1 MSYEEIDRSVYSN
14 DVFTNGA
21 EGRYTK
27 PKEKSVKKQR
37 APKVANNDPV
47 EQIEEVVKTKKT
59 SRKTEDD
66 GAVLDDG
73 EASQIFP
80 SANGETTIKPKKK
93 RAPKIESNN
102 ENIDPI
108 PTGSDTP
115 VKKKKSKAPKATTID
130 DVPAMLE
137 DAPIDDFDPSTV
149 KVKKSKKSKKSKTTS
164 DVFSDGQVYDSN
176 EYSTNPGIYFSR
188 EIFYN

>member
-1 MSYEEIDRSVYSN
+1 M
-14 DVFTNGA
+14 
-21 EGRYTK
+21 
-27 PKEKSVKKQR
+27 KKQR

-47 EQIEEVVKTKKT
+47 EQIEEVVKTKKK

-130 DVPAMLE
+130 DVPPMLE

-149 KVKKSKKSKKSKTTS
+149 KVKKAKKSKKSKTTS